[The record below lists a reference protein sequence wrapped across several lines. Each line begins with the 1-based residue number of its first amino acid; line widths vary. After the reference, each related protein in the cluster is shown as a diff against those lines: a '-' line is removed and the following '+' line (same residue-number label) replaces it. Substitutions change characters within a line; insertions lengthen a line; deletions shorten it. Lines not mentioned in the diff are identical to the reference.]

1 MNKVTNKTRLAEK
14 RYSNQIKG
22 VKREIRLI
30 TKKQKKKQNIKTRK
44 KKKIMK
50 STNINYKKQRRLQNY
65 RNKINMNQIKE
76 EFHLE
81 NKLNQIK
88 K

>member
-1 MNKVTNKTRLAEK
+1 M
-14 RYSNQIKG
+14 
-22 VKREIRLI
+22 
-30 TKKQKKKQNIKTRK
+30 KTRK
-44 KKKIMK
+44 KKKIIK